1 MKRFGILLLTLMAI
15 PLAAFGADL
24 EIKDGTLFEARF
36 DIDSM
41 HTKDGQTYE
50 LSASGDAGAYGRAY
64 LSYVM
69 TNLQSV
75 DGYGEFTGHAW
86 TQSGEEVFTA
96 TLQGITK
103 KEGNVYKMYT
113 LDLVNNGV
121 MNFAIGTVDM
131 VEGTMTFQVGEID

>member
-1 MKRFGILLLTLMAI
+1 
-15 PLAAFGADL
+15 
-24 EIKDGTLFEARF
+24 
-36 DIDSM
+36 
-41 HTKDGQTYE
+41 
-50 LSASGDAGAYGRAY
+50 
-64 LSYVM
+64 M